1 MRIGLDKKCKPME
14 LELLMLLLVLSGPLL
29 LRLERKNIQ
38 NEVFKVSMGWIEE
51 HGVPL
56 RHSS

>member
-1 MRIGLDKKCKPME
+1 MRIGLDKECKPME

-38 NEVFKVSMGWIEE
+38 KKVFKVSVGWIEE
-51 HGVPL
+51 HWVPV